1 MRLHQV
7 GNPRLILTLY
17 DWTFFYFI
25 LDSILKSYL
34 KTCKFDD
41 ELFNELYCDLESFL
55 YNEQIPL
62 IIIAPLHNFKSHS
75 SASDL
80 DPINLDEGLL
90 VRKIT
95 EDERKLLWKN
105 MIWNRLTF
113 GDIGRFE
120 YVIQYQVNERKFLGQ
135 KKEDGSE
142 RRTSSIDDAQKVL
155 DNVVTAL
162 RLQHEGAVGYSF
174 IDCKDTLKI
183 PVRIGDSLSRGHSNH
198 TGMVNSG

>member
-105 MIWNRLTF
+105 GSDLF
-113 GDIGRFE
+113 PS
-120 YVIQYQVNERKFLGQ
+120 FLM
-135 KKEDGSE
+135 
-142 RRTSSIDDAQKVL
+142 SS
-155 DNVVTAL
+155 
-162 RLQHEGAVGYSF
+162 
-174 IDCKDTLKI
+174 
-183 PVRIGDSLSRGHSNH
+183 PLSTILSCLLENHS
-198 TGMVNSG
+198 S